1 MILIKILSVLLG
13 ISSTILLCIIVW
25 LGEIERKTKESEE
38 DASNE

>member
-25 LGEIERKTKESEE
+25 LDEIERKTKESEE